1 MPQKIQ
7 FRRGTAAQWTAA
19 NPVLAVGEMGLE
31 TDSNSFKIGNGLTAW
46 TNLSYVTV
54 NGNVPDGAITE
65 AKLASSA
72 VSATKIATDAVIT
85 AKIQNG
91 AVTSAKLASGAAAG
105 NLGFTP
111 ASTGKAIAMAIVFG
125 G

>member
-1 MPQKIQ
+1 MPYQQLQ

-19 NPVLAVGEMGLE
+19 NPVLAAGEMGLE
-31 TDSNSFKIGNGLTAW
+31 TDTTKFKVGDGSTAW
-46 TNLSYVTV
+46 NSLSYGPIGGIPADGSVT
-54 NGNVPDGAITE
+54 A
-65 AKLASSA
+65 
-72 VSATKIATDAVIT
+72 
-85 AKIQNG
+85 
-91 AVTSAKLASGAAAG
+91 AKLASGAAAG

>member
-1 MPQKIQ
+1 MPYQQLQ

-19 NPVLAVGEMGLE
+19 NPVLAEGEVGLE
-31 TDSNSFKIGNGLTAW
+31 TDTTQFKVGDGSTAW
-46 TNLSYVTV
+46 NSLSYAPLQGTLANGSVT
-54 NGNVPDGAITE
+54 A
-65 AKLASSA
+65 
-72 VSATKIATDAVIT
+72 
-85 AKIQNG
+85 
-91 AVTSAKLASGAAAG
+91 AKLASGVAVS